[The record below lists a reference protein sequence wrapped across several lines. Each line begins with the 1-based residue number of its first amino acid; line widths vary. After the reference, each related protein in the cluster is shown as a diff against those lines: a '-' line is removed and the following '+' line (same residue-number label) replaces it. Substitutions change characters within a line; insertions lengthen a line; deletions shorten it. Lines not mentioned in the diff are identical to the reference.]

1 MPAVLGIDAAW
12 TPTEPSGV
20 ALLVGGGGGGWRQVA
35 VAPSYGSFIALARG
49 IPVDWGERPAASR
62 PDAAALLDAARA
74 LAAVEVAV
82 VAVDMPL
89 STLPLS
95 ARRRADAAV
104 SRAFGARG
112 ASTHSPTAARPGPLA
127 DSLRRGFG
135 GRGYPL
141 ATAATRCGAA
151 PALIEVYPH
160 ASLLELTGAPYR
172 LPYKVS
178 RSLRYHPGTTVR
190 ERVRR
195 LRAEMASLLASLRGR
210 IDGVDLALP
219 RTAEIPSLRTLKRY
233 EDALDALVCAWSA
246 ACYLRGES
254 LPYGD
259 RTAAIWVPRPAGG
272 PASRAGAA

>member
-20 ALLVGGGGGGWRQVA
+20 ALLGGGGDGGWRQVA
-35 VAPSYGSFIALARG
+35 VAPSYGSFVALARG
-49 IPVDWGERPAASR
+49 LPVDWSARPAASR

-74 LAAVEVAV
+74 LAGEDVGV

-89 STLPLS
+89 ATVPVT

-112 ASTHSPTAARPGPLA
+112 ASTHSPSAVRPGPLA
-127 DSLRRGFG
+127 DSLRQDLGA
-135 GRGYPL
+135 RGYPL
-141 ATAATRCGAA
+141 QTAATGRGAA

-160 ASLLELTGAPYR
+160 ASLLELTGARYR

-178 RSLRYHPGTTVR
+178 RSLRYHPRTTVR

-195 LRAEMASLLASLRGR
+195 LRGEIASLVASLRGR

-219 RTAEIPSLRTLKRY
+219 RSGEIPSLRVLKRY

-246 ACYLRGES
+246 ACYLEGEA

-259 RTAAIWVPRPAGG
+259 GTAAIWVPRPGRGTAG
-272 PASRAGAA
+272 RAGAA

>member
-20 ALLVGGGGGGWRQVA
+20 ALLAGGGDGRWRQVA
-35 VAPSYGSFIALARG
+35 VAPSYGSFIGLVRG
-49 IPVDWGERPAASR
+49 IPVDWQARPAASW

-74 LAAVEVAV
+74 LAAVDVDV

-89 STLPLS
+89 ATVPLT

-112 ASTHSPTAARPGPLA
+112 ASTHSPSAVQPGPLA
-127 DSLRRGFG
+127 DSLRRGFD

-141 ATAATRCGAA
+141 ATEATGRRAA
-151 PALIEVYPH
+151 PAVIEVYPH
-160 ASLLELTGAPYR
+160 ASLLELTGARYR

-190 ERVRR
+190 ERIRR
-195 LRAEMASLLASLRGR
+195 LRGEIASLLTSLGER
-210 IDGVDLALP
+210 IDGIDLTLP
-219 RTAEIPSLRTLKRY
+219 RAGEIPSLRALKRY

-246 ACYLRGES
+246 ACYLQGEA

-259 RTAAIWVPRPAGG
+259 RTAAIWVPCPGRGPAG
-272 PASRAGAA
+272 REGAA